1 MNSPVYEMIE
11 QYLESVPEQF
21 QPDLVAAWK
30 EFAGLALEEDLQL
43 YRDSEVLESLVKVWT
58 SSRFIV
64 EACKREPTLLGDLI
78 RSDDLYSST
87 GSANYLQRLQATA
100 PNTEGDLHRVLRA
113 FRRREMVRIAW
124 RDIAGWS
131 ELGETLMDVSMLAE
145 TCVQFALD
153 FAYKEACES
162 AGPPLYK
169 DGEPMQMVVLGM
181 GKLGAWELNYSS
193 DIDLIFAMPEEGYF
207 NNRKQTSYSQFF
219 TRVGRKLIQ
228 ALDNLT
234 EDGFVFRV
242 DMRLRPWGDSGAL
255 VLSFDGMEKY
265 YREHGREWERY
276 AMVKAR
282 AIAGDMQKADI
293 LQARLR
299 PFVYRSYLDYGV
311 FAELRKLKQHIVDQQ
326 ARRKKM
332 DNIKLGPGGIRD
344 IEFITQVFQLIRG
357 GRDPALQD
365 RRLQHTL
372 YRLGE
377 DELLPARSVEELQ
390 HAYKFL
396 RTVEHRL
403 QQYED
408 KQTND
413 LPLVQA
419 DLERLAFSLD
429 FSNWDAMARRLE
441 DTRSTVKEIFV
452 QVFSSPQLVALP
464 PQAET
469 IWAREPGQVDAML
482 ADLVELGY
490 PDSEEAGRII
500 ESFRGSPVLERIGG
514 KARKAINQ
522 LMPLAIGAAVDT
534 PEPAKTL
541 QRVSLFFDKVAQR
554 STYLSLLLEHPL
566 AFTELLQLAARS
578 PWIVKHISM
587 EPLLLDEL
595 LNPNKLYDPLIKS
608 ELAAELQ
615 QKLSRVHTCD
625 IETQILELRHFQQ
638 VYVLR
643 VAAADITG
651 AIPLITV
658 SDYLSDIAEVVL
670 EAAIR
675 LAWRAICESN
685 KLPQEEFPE
694 LSSLGVI
701 ALGDLGSRDLSY
713 DSDLDIELIWQS
725 EKEEGEV
732 IAQLPGGAAGFY
744 KAVAARL
751 HLLLSSRMVSGIIY
765 RLYTPGDS
773 DRGHALLIS
782 DMQSYQRRDLG
793 VLERAS
799 YVQARYLFGC
809 SSLAGEFAAYRR
821 QMLSSGCSMLQFGN
835 ELGLTDAQRP
845 DGKLFSL
852 DDDSGGLHDIRSIVA
867 RGVLYLA
874 NQHAELHQ
882 HTETMSLLHALQSN
896 DFISMDEY
904 RALQRA
910 YMKYREKLHVLDL
923 QQVEHLVA
931 REDVAEL
938 ASGVQ
943 QVYKRLGSL

>member
-1 MNSPVYEMIE
+1 MIE
-11 QYLESVPEQF
+11 QYLKYVPEQF
-21 QPDLVAAWK
+21 QPDLVAAWA
-30 EFAGLALEEDLQL
+30 ELSSLVLEEDLRL
-43 YRDSEVLESLVKVWT
+43 YRESGVLESLVKVWV

-64 EACKREPTLLGDLI
+64 EACKREPALLGDLI
-78 RSDDLYSST
+78 RSGDLYSTT

-100 PNTEGDLHRVLRA
+100 PHTEADLHRVLRV

-131 ELGETLMDVSMLAE
+131 ELSETLMDVSLLAE
-145 TCVQFALD
+145 RCVQFALD
-153 FAYKEACES
+153 FAYTEACES
-162 AGPPLYK
+162 YGPPLGQ
-169 DGEPMQMVVLGM
+169 DGEPMRMVVLGM

-193 DIDLIFAMPEEGYF
+193 DIDLIFAIPEEGYF
-207 NNRKQTSYSQFF
+207 NDRKQTSYSQFF
-219 TRVGRKLIQ
+219 IRVGRKLIQ
-228 ALDNLT
+228 ALDNMT

-255 VLSFDGMEKY
+255 VLTFDAMEKY

-282 AIAGDMQKADI
+282 AIAGDMQKADV

-357 GRDPALQD
+357 GRDIALQD
-365 RRLQHTL
+365 RRLQHIL
-372 YRLGE
+372 PKLDEY
-377 DELLPARSVEELQ
+377 ELLPSRSVEELLS
-390 HAYKFL
+390 AYKFL
-396 RTVEHRL
+396 RIVEHRL

-413 LPLVQA
+413 LPLAQA

-429 FSNWDAMARRLE
+429 FSGWKAMAKHLE
-441 DTRSTVKEIFV
+441 DTRDSVKEIFA
-452 QVFSSPQLVALP
+452 QVFSSPQLVALR
-464 PQAET
+464 PQAEAV
-469 IWAREPGQVDAML
+469 WEREPGQVDAMHT
-482 ADLVELGY
+482 DLVELGY
-490 PDSEEAGRII
+490 PDSEEACTII
-500 ESFRGSPVLERIGG
+500 ESFRGSPVLERLGG
-514 KARKAINQ
+514 KARKAIKQ

-541 QRVSLFFDKVAQR
+541 GRVTHFFNMVAQR

-608 ELAAELQ
+608 ELAIELQ
-615 QKLSRVHTCD
+615 QKLSTVHTCD

-685 KLPQEEFPE
+685 KLPQDEFTE

-701 ALGDLGSRDLSY
+701 AFGDLGSRDLSY
-713 DSDLDIELIWQS
+713 NSDLDIELIWQS
-725 EKEEGEV
+725 EATERERNY
-732 IAQLPGGAAGFY
+732 QLPGGAAGFY
-744 KAVAARL
+744 KAVAARF

-765 RLYTPGDS
+765 RLYSRVDN

-782 DMQSYQRRDLG
+782 DMQSYQRRSLEA
-793 VLERAS
+793 LERVP

-809 SSLAGEFAAYRR
+809 SSLAGKFAVYRQR
-821 QMLSSGCSMLQFGN
+821 LLSSGCPMEQFDQG
-835 ELGLTDAQRP
+835 LGPADEERLA
-845 DGKLFSL
+845 GLLFSL
-852 DDDSGGLHDIRSIVA
+852 DDDNGGLQDICTIVS

-874 NQHAELHQ
+874 GEHPELHQ
-882 HTETMSLLHALQSN
+882 HTETMSLLHALLSN
-896 DFISMDEY
+896 DFINMDEY
-904 RALQRA
+904 RALQLA
-910 YMKYREKLHVLDL
+910 YMKYREKLHILDL
-923 QQVEHLVA
+923 QQANHLVP

-943 QVYKRLGSL
+943 QVYKRLWSRWRGTC